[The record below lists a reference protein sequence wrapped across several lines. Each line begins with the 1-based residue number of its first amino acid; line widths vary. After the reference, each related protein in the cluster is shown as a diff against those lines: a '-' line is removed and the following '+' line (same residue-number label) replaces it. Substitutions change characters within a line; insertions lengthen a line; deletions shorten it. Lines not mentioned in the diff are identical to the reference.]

1 MNVGHLPDWVG
12 REQTA
17 EDVAAAR
24 DAQRLAAVLGRS
36 APPREGE
43 ALPSCWHW
51 TLFQPLQVNSELG
64 PDGHPKVGEFLPPVP
79 LPRRMFTGIEVEAR
93 QALLVG
99 EKVRRRSVI
108 EAIMPKQGN
117 SGQMVFVTLR
127 HTLASQSGGHIVEK
141 HSFVYRDA
149 ERPNANK
156 NNEKPVDQVDQRAF
170 AWRRDM
176 TADPVLLFRFAA
188 TTFNAHRIHYDRA
201 YATEVE
207 GYPERLVP
215 GRLAA
220 LLLLEELWQRSPR
233 PVTRFTFQAR
243 KPIWLGETLTLEGT
257 AAGSERV
264 DMRVATNAL
273 GSAMEARAE
282 FGA

>member
-1 MNVGHLPDWVG
+1 MNVAHLPDWVG
-12 REQTA
+12 REQIA

-43 ALPSCWHW
+43 VLPSCWHW
-51 TLFQPLQVNSELG
+51 TLFQPLQVGSELG

-93 QALLVG
+93 QPLLVG

-127 HTLASQSGGHIVEK
+127 HTLESESGGHIVEK

-149 ERPNANK
+149 ERANANK
-156 NNEKPVDQVDQRAF
+156 NKEKPVDQIDQRAF

-176 TADPVLLFRFAA
+176 TADPVLVFRFAA
-188 TTFNAHRIHYDRA
+188 ATFNAHRIHYDRA

-233 PVTRFTFQAR
+233 PVTRFTFQAK
-243 KPIWLGETLTLEGT
+243 KPIWVGETLTLEGT

-264 DMRVATNAL
+264 GMRVATNAL
-273 GSAMEARAE
+273 GSAMESRAE